1 MEVLHPPSHQIVE
14 MSIALSQR
22 DCHSCVVGLF
32 KLKTV
37 SIMEFHFL
45 LPNITASLG
54 SLVSV
59 TGAGRRKPIQTRV
72 DNV

>member
-1 MEVLHPPSHQIVE
+1 MEVLHTPSLQIVE
-14 MSIALSQR
+14 MSIALWQR
-22 DCHSCVVGLF
+22 DCHSCVVGLL

-45 LPNITASLG
+45 LPNITASPG

-59 TGAGRRKPIQTRV
+59 AGAGRRKPIQTRV